1 MINVTIDGKML
12 QVDENQTILD
22 ACKQNAIHIPT
33 LCYLE
38 KINMI
43 GSCRLCVVEIE
54 GLNKLVTSCNTN
66 VKEGM
71 VIKTHTERVEEARK
85 NTLHLL
91 MAEHKTNCF
100 KCVKMVP
107 VNCKMHRGSMEW
119 MCQTSNHLIMMFS
132 MPHLMLIHF
141 CPMIQVFASN
151 AKDASVLVQV
161 QLVGMPFRWKEMQP
175 ECM

>member
-66 VKEGM
+66 VK
-71 VIKTHTERVEEARK
+71 
-85 NTLHLL
+85 
-91 MAEHKTNCF
+91 
-100 KCVKMVP
+100 
-107 VNCKMHRGSMEW
+107 
-119 MCQTSNHLIMMFS
+119 
-132 MPHLMLIHF
+132 
-141 CPMIQVFASN
+141 
-151 AKDASVLVQV
+151 
-161 QLVGMPFRWKEMQP
+161 
-175 ECM
+175 